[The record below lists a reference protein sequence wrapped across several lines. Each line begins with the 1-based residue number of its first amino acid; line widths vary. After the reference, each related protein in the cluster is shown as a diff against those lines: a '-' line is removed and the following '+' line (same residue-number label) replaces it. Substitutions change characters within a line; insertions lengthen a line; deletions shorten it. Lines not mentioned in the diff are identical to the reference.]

1 MWGDA
6 EAARRAGEGTGGDH
20 ELGNRAEPKVSQVV
34 VGAAE
39 PGMLPGPGLPPALT
53 HPVPDSAQLLRL
65 QAQAGLP

>member
-1 MWGDA
+1 MS
-6 EAARRAGEGTGGDH
+6 RGEGH